1 MRLSGKSLVAVGAAA
16 VAVSLVPGVAPAAPV
31 GAVADSAVAGTFF
44 SLAPSRVLD
53 TRSGNGVSQGKLGP
67 DSTLHLQITG
77 RGGVPSSGVSA
88 VVLNVTVA
96 GPTTSSFLSVY
107 PTGISRPNASNLNI
121 TPGWVGANSVTVPV
135 GTGGKVDVWNQAG
148 STDVIADVTGFYA
161 ADASVTGV
169 GGQFFPLTP
178 YRAAD
183 TRDEGWQVDPGS
195 YVEVAFTY
203 RSGSDPTFD
212 VNSHVRAVA
221 INITAV
227 NPTDS
232 GFLTAWSG
240 AGAVPNAST
249 LNFTRGKIVPNMAVI
264 PTRRCDDYSWCGDG
278 QIIRIQ
284 NTGSGYV
291 DVVVDVLGFYDDG
304 TLGDGLNFTPV
315 TPTRITDT
323 RVGLGIP
330 SVLRAGSI
338 NTETVP
344 EQFQES
350 TFYAL
355 SANATG
361 ISPTASTFLSFWPNV
376 PGLGRPDVSTLNLS
390 AGEIKPNATVLGLAD
405 NQFNVFNLAGNTH
418 LVVDVSGVF
427 AYLGHLDAS
436 SEAKDGARA
445 MNAPSNGGPRQFA
458 TTSKILQHINH

>member
-169 GGQFFPLTP
+169 GGQFFPGTP
-178 YRAAD
+178 WRAAD
-183 TRDEGWQVDPGS
+183 TRDDLPIAPGGTLDVS
-195 YVEVAFTY
+195 FDYNDDY
-203 RSGSDPTFD
+203 DPTNY
-212 VNSHVRAVA
+212 NSHVRAMVL
-221 INITAV
+221 NITAV
-227 NPTDS
+227 DPTGS

-240 AGAVPNAST
+240 IGEVPNAST
-249 LNFTRGKIVPNMAVI
+249 LNFTQGKIVPNMAVI
-264 PTRRCDDYSWCGDG
+264 PTRPCDDYWCGNAPAV
-278 QIIRIQ
+278 RVQ
-284 NTGSGYV
+284 NTGSGNV
-291 DVVVDVLGFYDDG
+291 HIVVDVLGFYDDG
-304 TLGDGLNFTPV
+304 TLGEGLNFTPV

-323 RVGLGIP
+323 RSGLGIP
-330 SVLRAGSI
+330 GVLRGGSI

-344 EQFQES
+344 EQFQDPRIVS
-350 TFYAL
+350 L

-361 ISPTASTFLSFWPNV
+361 ISPTASTFLTFWPNE
-376 PGLGRPDVSTLNLS
+376 PGQGRPNASTLNL
-390 AGEIKPNATVLGLAD
+390 APGDVKANATVLTLWIK
-405 NQFNVFNLAGNTH
+405 QFNVFNLAGETN

-427 AYLGHLDAS
+427 KYLGPLDAAS
-436 SEAKDGARA
+436 AADSARA
-445 MNAPSNGGPRQFA
+445 LSTQSNAGPRKVPTPTEKHQRVV
-458 TTSKILQHINH
+458 N